1 MAKRKRLTVP
11 NTEGTQTESPAMPF
25 ADASLLK
32 ANALKANPLATPAR
46 APIADIAGEA
56 AATSALEKV
65 AGELTAAKRDGRMVQ
80 VINQNTI
87 QQDHLSRDRIVMDAD
102 ELDTLK
108 NSILKRGQ
116 QTPIE
121 LMDIGN
127 GDYGL
132 ISGYRRLQAMRD
144 LAVAGHID
152 PTILALVR
160 SPDQSSDAYVAMVE
174 ENEIRVG
181 LSYFERANIV
191 REAVRTGVFIS
202 ETVALN
208 ELFGAVSRSKRS
220 KIKSFLPIVGQLK
233 DALKFPQSLTE
244 RLGLSLASRIAADAD
259 FGAKLRDR
267 LRKSDVQAADDE
279 AAILSKAADSGVV
292 EGVIPVTKPGAPAA
306 RPAAKPGSNPDIWTF
321 APKDGV
327 QLVLKNGALTLSGD
341 AVTQDVAKQIARM
354 IQLGT
359 LKI

>member
-11 NTEGTQTESPAMPF
+11 TANPNAEGTQIESSAMPF
-25 ADASLLK
+25 ADASQLK
-32 ANALKANPLATPAR
+32 ANALKANPLATPAPEPRR

-80 VINQNTI
+80 VINQNAI
-87 QQDHLSRDRIVMDAD
+87 QQDYLSRDRIVMDAD

-191 REAVRTGVFIS
+191 REAVRAGVFIS

-233 DALKFPQSLTE
+233 DALKFPQALTE
-244 RLGLSLASRIAADAD
+244 RVGLSLSTRFAADD
-259 FGAKLRDR
+259 TFGIKLRDR
-267 LRKSDVQAADDE
+267 LRKSEVHTAAEE

-292 EGVIPVTKPGAPAA
+292 DD
-306 RPAAKPGSNPDIWTF
+306 RPAPVRSGQPSPQAPVAKPDALLLPTPHCLGYVGHAF
-321 APKDGV
+321 ARNEPPRPQRPRRRRTRSV
-327 QLVLKNGALTLSGD
+327 GD
-341 AVTQDVAKQIARM
+341 A
-354 IQLGT
+354 
-359 LKI
+359 